1 MPRLVPLDEEP
12 VAPRRRLVPLDT
24 PRKVTSFGSKEKQR
38 DRWAENHPL
47 ASRASVFLQGVPF
60 VGQYADEALG
70 YLSGR
75 TGGNDQEEATEL
87 VRAMQAREERERPV
101 QTAATRFAG
110 GVAGS
115 APLLVT
121 GAGMLPQGMSMVGKT
136 ATGLVAGTG
145 VGAVEGGISGYGAGT
160 DPDSRREGAKRGA
173 VVGGALG
180 GAIGAT
186 APAFAAGVG
195 SVANRAIDAIT
206 VGRQARQVGLSRP
219 SYQMLS
225 RTMQADDS
233 LGPTGLQN
241 LVRGGPDAMV
251 ADAGPT
257 SRALLDASIQSSGP
271 AARVARGAVEDRAA
285 RSAGTINQSLD
296 SNMAPLRQTANAGF
310 ERQVDLDP
318 LYKKAY
324 ASPIDYSDPRAME
337 IETLIKSGRVPKS
350 AIDEANDA
358 MRRQGVQSK
367 QINAVVKPDGTI
379 EYETL
384 PDTRQLDY
392 IARALGEVA
401 DQADGQGKLGGMTA
415 KGRDYRSLQQD
426 IRKRLRKLNPDYAE
440 ALDKA
445 GTEIG
450 RKQAFD
456 YGAELLRPGV
466 TRRDVYEFV
475 KGLPGRAERDELVQ
489 GVRQQFDDAIAN
501 VRAAVT
507 DQNMDARESMQAIR
521 TLSSRATR
529 EKVEMLVGTQRAE
542 ALYKDLDR
550 AMVAQE
556 LRAGVADNSKTYAR
570 QNIDRMVTEN
580 LEGGMVNQL
589 REGKVVN
596 SGRQALAS
604 VLGRSPAERQ
614 GLRDQNYEEIAR
626 FLTEKRGPD
635 AMLALN
641 TLSRIGQKLP
651 ANEELAR
658 LLARQSTAGVA
669 AGAYQIGS
677 QNRNRL

>member
-1 MPRLVPLDEEP
+1 MAKLVPLDEEP
-12 VAPRRRLVPLDT
+12 VAPRRRLVPLD
-24 PRKVTSFGSKEKQR
+24 PPKKVTSFGSKEKQR
-38 DRWAENHPL
+38 DRWAEAHPL
-47 ASRASVFLQGVPF
+47 ASRASVFLQGIPF
-60 VGQYADEALG
+60 VGEYADEALG
-70 YLSGR
+70 YISGR
-75 TGGNDQEEATEL
+75 TGGNDQGEATEL
-87 VRAMQAREERERPV
+87 VRSMQAREERERPV
-101 QTAATRFAG
+101 QTVATRFAG
-110 GVAGS
+110 GVTAT
-115 APLLVT
+115 APLLAT
-121 GAGMLPQGMSMVGKT
+121 WAAMLPRGMSMVGKT
-136 ATGLVAGTG
+136 ATGLAAGTIG
-145 VGAVEGGISGYGAGT
+145 GAAEGAVSGYGAGT
-160 DPDSRREGAKRGA
+160 DPDTRREGAKRGA
-173 VVGGALG
+173 VIGGALG
-180 GAIGAT
+180 GAVGAA
-186 APAFAAGVG
+186 APAVAAGVG
-195 SVANRAIDAIT
+195 SMANRAIDAFT
-206 VGRQARQVGLSRP
+206 VGKQAKQVGLSRP

-233 LGPTGLQN
+233 LGPTGLKN

-257 SRALLDASIQSSGP
+257 SRALLDTSIQSSGP
-271 AARVARGAVEDRAA
+271 AARVARQAVEDRAA

-296 SNMAPLRQTANAGF
+296 ANMAPLRQTANAGF

-318 LYKKAY
+318 LYKRAY
-324 ASPIDYSDPRAME
+324 ANPIDYSDPRAME
-337 IETLIKSGRVPKS
+337 IESLIKSGRVPMD
-350 AIDEANDA
+350 AIKEANDA
-358 MRRQGVQSK
+358 MRRQGVQSR
-367 QINAVVKPDGTI
+367 QINAVIKPDGTI

-401 DQADGQGKLGGMTA
+401 DSADNQGKLGGTTS
-415 KGRDYRSLQQD
+415 KGRDYRNLQQD

-450 RKQAFD
+450 RKRAFD

-466 TRRDVYEFV
+466 TRRDVYEFM
-475 KGLPGRAERDELVQ
+475 KDLPGKAERDELVQ

-521 TLSSRATR
+521 ALSSRATR
-529 EKVEMLVGTQRAE
+529 EKVEMLVGQQRAE
-542 ALYKDLDR
+542 ALYRDLDR

-570 QNIDRMVTEN
+570 QNINQMVTEN
-580 LEGGMVNQL
+580 LESGPINQL
-589 REGKVVN
+589 REGKIVN
-596 SGRQALAS
+596 SGREALAS

-626 FLTEKRGPD
+626 FLTTARGPD
-635 AMLALN
+635 AMIALN
-641 TLSRIGQKLP
+641 TLSRIGQRLP
-651 ANEELAR
+651 ANEELAMI
-658 LLARQSTAGVA
+658 LARQATAGAA

-677 QNRNRL
+677 QNRSRL

>member
-87 VRAMQAREERERPV
+87 VRSMQAREERERPV
-101 QTAATRFAG
+101 QTAVTRVAG

-180 GAIGAT
+180 GAIGGA
-186 APAFAAGVG
+186 APAVAAGVG

-257 SRALLDASIQSSGP
+257 SRALLDTSIQSSGP
-271 AARVARGAVEDRAA
+271 AARVARGAVEDRAS
-285 RSAGTINQSLD
+285 RSSGVLNQSLD
-296 SNMAPLRQTANAGF
+296 TNVAPLRPTGQSQFQRQT
-310 ERQVDLDP
+310 DLNP
-318 LYKKAY
+318 LYNRAY
-324 ASPIDYSDPRAME
+324 ARPIDYSDPLAVE
-337 IETLIKSGRVPKS
+337 IEDIVKTRVPMD
-350 AIDEANDA
+350 AIKEANDA
-358 MRRQGVQSK
+358 MRRQGVRSA
-367 QINAVVKPDGTI
+367 QIKATIAPDGSIT
-379 EYETL
+379 YETL

-392 IARALGEVA
+392 IARALDDVA
-401 DQADGQGKLGGMTA
+401 DKADGQGKLGGTTSA
-415 KGRDYRSLQQD
+415 GRDYRNLKTE
-426 IRKRLRKLNPDYAE
+426 IRSRLKELNPDYRQ
-440 ALDKA
+440 ALDEA

-450 RKQAFD
+450 RAKSYDF
-456 YGAELLRPGV
+456 GAYLLDRNT
-466 TRRDVYEFV
+466 TRQEVAEFLRNV
-475 KGLPGRAERDELVQ
+475 AGKADASEIAQ
-489 GVRQQFDDAIAN
+489 GMRQKFDDTIAN
-501 VRAAVT
+501 VRAAVA
-507 DQNMDARESMQAIR
+507 DQNIDAREAMEAVRQ
-521 TLSSRATR
+521 LSSRASR
-529 EKVEMLVGTQRAE
+529 QKVQMIVGTQRAE

-556 LRAGVADNSKTYAR
+556 LRGAVADNSKTYGR
-570 QNIDRMVTEN
+570 TNLDRMVTDN
-580 LEGGMVNQL
+580 IEGGMVNQL

-596 SGRQALAS
+596 SGRQAIAS

-614 GLRDQNYEEIAR
+614 ALRDQNYEEIAR

-658 LLARQSTAGVA
+658 LLARQATAGLA
-669 AGAYQIGS
+669 AGAYQVGS